1 MFDFTSHGA
10 KARTATKD
18 EERVSILGR
27 GEGKARGGEMLHA
40 SSCTELAP
48 AFYNALLLSEELKP
62 KTTKPTKDLKRG
74 KTEKQKADTV

>member
-1 MFDFTSHGA
+1 
-10 KARTATKD
+10 
-18 EERVSILGR
+18 
-27 GEGKARGGEMLHA
+27 MLHA